1 MSKIFVISKY
11 DYFWKNSQSLKYSMF
26 TPSGWK
32 DVGLRKLEFE
42 AVLVPLKVKLII
54 NRLFN
59 IFLFFREQTLDNVE
73 IEEAVLYLRKQTFF
87 KNMEYE
93 SYF

>member
-1 MSKIFVISKY
+1 
-11 DYFWKNSQSLKYSMF
+11 MF

-32 DVGLRKLEFE
+32 DVGLSKLEFE
-42 AVLVPLKVKLII
+42 AVVSSFEITKL
-54 NRLFN
+54 LN

-87 KNMEYE
+87 KSVEYE